1 MPHQSQ
7 RPGARQLQAL
17 VRRQPRGHEGAAL
30 SASAAVFHGFM
41 GMQTVA
47 NETFT
52 ADLDISV
59 LEETEAKDAF
69 DSRAR
74 GRKEHRE

>member
-1 MPHQSQ
+1 
-7 RPGARQLQAL
+7 
-17 VRRQPRGHEGAAL
+17 
-30 SASAAVFHGFM
+30 M
-41 GMQTVA
+41 GMQSVA

-59 LEETEAKDAF
+59 LDETEAKDAL

>member
-1 MPHQSQ
+1 MLHFK
-7 RPGARQLQAL
+7 
-17 VRRQPRGHEGAAL
+17 VDIKRQPRGHEGATL
-30 SASAAVFHGFM
+30 SASAAAFHGFM
-41 GMQTVA
+41 GMQSVA

-59 LEETEAKDAF
+59 LDETEAKDAL

>member
-1 MPHQSQ
+1 MQS
-7 RPGARQLQAL
+7 
-17 VRRQPRGHEGAAL
+17 
-30 SASAAVFHGFM
+30 
-41 GMQTVA
+41 VA

-52 ADLDISV
+52 ADVDISV
-59 LEETEAKDAF
+59 LDETEATDAL